1 MVSDVF
7 LQRIQILKK
16 NIYIYFVVTRFLSTQ
31 FLGIVYKS
39 AVVYFM
45 LFAINTGL
53 FFNMQICH
61 LSRS

>member
-1 MVSDVF
+1 MVEGGGDF
-7 LQRIQILKK
+7 E
-16 NIYIYFVVTRFLSTQ
+16 NPTFDDNVVTRFLSTQ
-31 FLGIVYKS
+31 FLVIVYKS

-53 FFNMQICH
+53 FFKMQICH